1 MTISF
6 LFRKPK
12 FPIICNFNGI
22 VMAAKSLKS
31 LEKKLKKIPIDTEKY
46 YDIVD
51 VTNEGWGF
59 SAKHMVIS
67 PLTIKKKWFKR
78 EVIDLYNKRKNS
90 SKQGKEYSIKSI
102 SSKRFDK
109 IFTEIVDLLEK

>member
-12 FPIICNFNGI
+12 FPIICNFDGI
-22 VMAAKSLKS
+22 VIAANSLKS
-31 LEKKLKKIPIDTEKY
+31 LEMKLKKIQIDSEEY

-51 VTNEGWGF
+51 VTSEGWDF

-78 EVIDLYNKRKNS
+78 EIIELYNKRENT
-90 SKQGKEYSIKSI
+90 SKQGTEYSIKSL
-102 SSKRFDK
+102 SSKRFGK

>member
-12 FPIICNFNGI
+12 FPIICNFDGI
-22 VMAAKSLKS
+22 VIAANSLKL
-31 LEKKLKKIPIDTEKY
+31 LEKKLKKIPIDSEEY

-51 VTNEGWGF
+51 VTSEGWGF
-59 SAKHMVIS
+59 SAKHMAIS
-67 PLTIKKKWFKR
+67 PLTIKKKWFKK
-78 EVIDLYNKRKNS
+78 EVIDLYNNRENS
-90 SKQGKEYSIKSI
+90 SKHDKKYSLKSL

-109 IFTEIVDLLEK
+109 IFMEIVDLLEK